1 MDANDPSCIDVKK
14 KPQPKIIYDSSQSL
28 EEQVAMD
35 GRFTFTWLFV
45 LLYHVQRYLFMNSEW
60 NLTMRSTQSV
70 PGARKVVRKWKVFS
84 F

>member
-1 MDANDPSCIDVKK
+1 MDSNDP
-14 KPQPKIIYDSSQSL
+14 PQPKMIYGSTQSL

-35 GRFTFTWLFV
+35 GRFTFTRLFV
-45 LLYHVQRYLFMNSEW
+45 LLYHVQRYLSMNSEW

-70 PGARKVVRKWKVFS
+70 PGARKVVRKWKLFS